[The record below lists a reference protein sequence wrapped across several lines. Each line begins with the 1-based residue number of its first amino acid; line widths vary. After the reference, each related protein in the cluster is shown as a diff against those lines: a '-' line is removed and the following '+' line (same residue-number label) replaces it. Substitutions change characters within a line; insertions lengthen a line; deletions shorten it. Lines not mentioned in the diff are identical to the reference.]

1 MQKFC
6 RIALAVSLSVSFS
19 LGSYSAFAFDDTA
32 KELSVPLLAPESQHI
47 TASKRITARFTRGH
61 YKKVSINDTLSQE
74 VFDRFIKQ
82 LDYSRNIFLSSDI
95 TTLQKQSVD
104 FDDVF
109 ARGKLT
115 AAYDIYNLNM
125 QRRLERYEYALG
137 LLNSE
142 VMPVDS
148 KDEGEEK
155 AQTSPFDFS
164 KDEVYTYDRE
174 EAPWATSQ
182 AELDELWRIKVKSDV
197 LNLLLAG
204 KEWPDTKE
212 VLTKRY
218 KYAIKRIKQS
228 ESEDVFQ
235 LIMNSFARVV
245 EPHTSYLSPRN
256 AERFQMEMNLS
267 LEGIGAVLRAEEDY
281 TVIQSVVSG
290 GPADVSNALKPKDRI
305 VGVAQADKNFEDV
318 IGWRLDDVVE
328 KIKGPKGTT
337 VRLQVLSG
345 ESDNISEIK
354 EVTIVRDKIKLENK
368 AAKSEI
374 YFEEGG
380 LEKAKKEADESND
393 NEANS
398 NKTENIQTNNIDK
411 FEKDKIQ
418 IEKPDTRVTG
428 EVTPMKKG
436 QKLGVITIPSFYNNL
451 SSDVKKEI
459 EKLKAQDVIGIIVD
473 LRSNGGGSLP
483 EATLLTGLFIDQGPV
498 VQIRDGANRVD
509 VHRDTDGI
517 SYYDGPL
524 TVMVDRYSA
533 SASEIFAAAI
543 QDYGRGL
550 IVGEHTFG
558 KGTVQQHR
566 GLGRVY
572 DLYENPLGS
581 IQYTIAKFY
590 RINGGST
597 QHRGV
602 LPDIAFPTAV
612 DPEDWGES
620 KEENALP
627 WDKINKAEYAKLNDI
642 TIDVTYLTDLYKKR
656 IKDNSEFNYLLDDI
670 ETYKAEKDDK
680 TISLNL
686 EERKTKREERKEKRL
701 IRANERLISMGK
713 EAVKDL
719 DDLPDELDELDPFLD
734 ETARITFDFVNLGKI
749 AKK

>member
-1 MQKFC
+1 MQKIC
-6 RIALAVSLSVSFS
+6 RIALAVSLSVSCS
-19 LGSYSAFAFDDTA
+19 IGSYSAFAFDDTS
-32 KELSVPLLAPESQHI
+32 KEVSLTVLTPESQHA

-61 YKKVSINDTLSQE
+61 YKKVKISDSLSQE
-74 VFDRFIKQ
+74 VFDRYIKQ
-82 LDYSRNIFLSSDI
+82 LDYSRNIFLATDI
-95 TTLQKQSVD
+95 NDLQKHSIE

-125 QRRLERYEYALG
+125 QRRLERYQYALN
-137 LLNSE
+137 LLDSELITTNS
-142 VMPVDS
+142 D
-148 KDEGEEK
+148 DEKE
-155 AQTSPFDFS
+155 QVSPFDFT
-164 KDEVYTYDRE
+164 KDDVYAYDRE
-174 EAPWATSQ
+174 DAPWADSS

-204 KEWPDTKE
+204 KEWPKAKE

-281 TVIQSVVSG
+281 TVIQSVISG
-290 GPADVSNALKPKDRI
+290 GPADASKALKPKDRI
-305 VGVAQADKNFEDV
+305 VGVAQADKDFEDV
-318 IGWRLDDVVE
+318 IGWRLDDVVD

-337 VRLQVLSG
+337 VRLQILSG
-345 ESDNISEIK
+345 ESDDISEIK

-368 AAKSEI
+368 AAKSEV
-374 YFEEGG
+374 YFEDNGIQKSET
-380 LEKAKKEADESND
+380 EDSAKVEP
-393 NEANS
+393 
-398 NKTENIQTNNIDK
+398 TEL
-411 FEKDKIQ
+411 KIQ
-418 IEKPDTRVTG
+418 GK
-428 EVTPMKKG
+428 
-436 QKLGVITIPSFYNNL
+436 KLGVITIPSFYNNL
-451 SSDVKKEI
+451 SRDVKKEI
-459 EKLKAQDVIGIIVD
+459 AKLKEQEVQGIIID
-473 LRSNGGGSLP
+473 LRGNGGGSLP
-483 EATLLTGLFIDQGPV
+483 EATLLTGLFIDKGPV
-498 VQIRDGANRVD
+498 VQIRNGANRVD
-509 VHRDTDGI
+509 VHRDKDGI
-517 SYYDGPL
+517 SHYDGPL

-543 QDYGRGL
+543 QDYGRGI

-627 WDKINKAEYAKLNDI
+627 WDQIDKARYSKLSDVSS
-642 TIDVTYLTDLYKKR
+642 DVTYLTSLYQQR
-656 IKDNSEFNYLLDDI
+656 IKDDSEFNYLLADI
-670 ETYKAEKDDK
+670 ETYKSEKDDK

-686 EERKTKREERKEKRL
+686 ETRKNKREERKGKRF
-701 IRANERLISMGK
+701 IRANERLVSMGK
-713 EAVKDL
+713 DKVDDL
-719 DDLPDELDELDPFLD
+719 DDLPDDLDELDPFLD
-734 ETARITFDFVNLGKI
+734 ETARITFDLVSLDKV

>member
-19 LGSYSAFAFDDTA
+19 IGSYSAFALDETA
-32 KELSVPLLAPESQHI
+32 KEIPLPVLTPESQHA
-47 TASKRITARFTRGH
+47 TASKRIAARFTRGH
-61 YKKVSINDTLSQE
+61 YKKVTISESLSQE
-74 VFDRFIKQ
+74 VFERYIKQ
-82 LDYSRNIFLSSDI
+82 LDYSRNIFLSTDI
-95 TTLQKQSVD
+95 KDLQKYSSD

-115 AAYDIYNLNM
+115 LAYDIYNLNM
-125 QRRLERYEYALG
+125 QRRLERYQYALN
-137 LLNSE
+137 LLDSGAASTNS
-142 VMPVDS
+142 
-148 KDEGEEK
+148 EGEEG
-155 AQTSPFDFS
+155 QEPPFDFT
-164 KDEVYTYDRE
+164 KDEAYVYDRE
-174 EAPWATSQ
+174 DAPWSAST
-182 AELDELWRIKVKSDV
+182 AELDELWRVKVKSDV

-204 KEWPDTKE
+204 KKWPKAKK
-212 VLTKRY
+212 VLKKRY

-235 LIMNSFARVV
+235 LVMNSFARVV

-281 TVIQSVVSG
+281 TVIQSVISG
-290 GPADVSNALKPKDRI
+290 GPADESKAIKPKDRI
-305 VGVAQADKNFEDV
+305 VGVAQADKDFEDI
-318 IGWRLDDVVE
+318 IGWRLDDVVD

-337 VRLQVLSG
+337 VRLQILPG
-345 ESDNISEIK
+345 ESDDISDIK
-354 EVTIVRDKIKLENK
+354 IVTIVRDKIKLENK
-368 AAKSEI
+368 AAKSEVYYEDSGI
-374 YFEEGG
+374 KSDKTDDSAQAEPI
-380 LEKAKKEADESND
+380 
-393 NEANS
+393 
-398 NKTENIQTNNIDK
+398 NKGK
-411 FEKDKIQ
+411 
-418 IEKPDTRVTG
+418 
-428 EVTPMKKG
+428 
-436 QKLGVITIPSFYNNL
+436 KLGVITIPSFYNNL
-451 SSDVKKEI
+451 SQDVKKEI
-459 EKLKAQDVIGIIVD
+459 AKLKDQNVQGIIID
-473 LRSNGGGSLP
+473 LRGNGGGSLP
-483 EATLLTGLFIDQGPV
+483 EATLLTGLFIDKGPV
-498 VQIRDGANRVD
+498 VQIRNGANRVD
-509 VHRDTDGI
+509 VHRDKDGI
-517 SYYDGPL
+517 SHYDGPL

-543 QDYGRGL
+543 QDYGRGV

-612 DPEDWGES
+612 DPQEWGES

-627 WDKINKAEYAKLNDI
+627 WDQIDKAKYAKLSDVSN
-642 TIDVTYLTDLYKKR
+642 DVTYLSSLYQQR
-656 IKDNSEFNYLLDDI
+656 IKDNREFNYLLDDI
-670 ETYKAEKDDK
+670 GTYQSEKDDK

-686 EERKTKREERKEKRL
+686 DTRKGKREERKSKRFV
-701 IRANERLISMGK
+701 RANERLVAMGK
-713 EAVKDL
+713 KQVADL
-719 DDLPDELDELDPFLD
+719 DDLPDDLDKLDPFLD
-734 ETARITFDFVNLGKI
+734 ETARITFDLVSLGKV

>member
-6 RIALAVSLSVSFS
+6 RIALTVSLSVSFS
-19 LGSYSAFAFDDTA
+19 LSSYSAFAFDGTS
-32 KELSVPLLAPESQHI
+32 KEEPLPILTPETQHA
-47 TASKRITARFTRGH
+47 TASKRIAARFTRGH
-61 YKKVSINDTLSQE
+61 YKKVKISDSLSQE
-74 VFDRFIKQ
+74 VFNRYIKQ
-82 LDYSRNIFLSSDI
+82 LDFSRNIFLSTDI
-95 TTLQKQSVD
+95 ADFQKHSLE

-109 ARGKLT
+109 ARGKLST
-115 AAYDIYNLNM
+115 AYDIYNLNM
-125 QRRLERYEYALG
+125 QRRLERYQYALS
-137 LLNSE
+137 LLDSE
-142 VMPVDS
+142 VVGNNS
-148 KDEGEEK
+148 ADESQ
-155 AQTSPFDFS
+155 ASPFDFS
-164 KDEVYTYDRE
+164 KDEFYDYDRE
-174 EAPWATSQ
+174 DAAWSTST

-204 KEWPDTKE
+204 KEWPKAKE

-218 KYAIKRIKQS
+218 KYAVKRIKQS

-235 LIMNSFARVV
+235 LVMNSFARVV

-290 GPADVSNALKPKDRI
+290 GPADSSKALKPKDRI
-305 VGVAQADKNFEDV
+305 VGVAQADKDFEDV
-318 IGWRLDDVVE
+318 IGWRLDDVVD

-337 VRLQVLSG
+337 VRLQILSG
-345 ESDNISEIK
+345 ESDDISEIK

-368 AAKSEI
+368 AAKSEVYYEDTGI
-374 YFEEGG
+374 IKSEDNTEESVN
-380 LEKAKKEADESND
+380 ASPAVQ
-393 NEANS
+393 
-398 NKTENIQTNNIDK
+398 KTEGK
-411 FEKDKIQ
+411 
-418 IEKPDTRVTG
+418 
-428 EVTPMKKG
+428 
-436 QKLGVITIPSFYNNL
+436 KLGIITIPSFYNNL
-451 SSDVKKEI
+451 SRDVKKEI
-459 EKLKAQDVIGIIVD
+459 AKLKEQEVEGIIVD
-473 LRSNGGGSLP
+473 LRGNGGGSLP
-483 EATLLTGLFIDQGPV
+483 EATLLTGLFIDKGPV
-498 VQIRDGANRVD
+498 VQIRNGANRVD
-509 VHRDTDGI
+509 VHRDKDGI
-517 SYYDGPL
+517 SHYDGPL

-543 QDYGRGL
+543 QDYGRGV

-612 DPEDWGES
+612 DPDDWGES

-627 WDKINKAEYAKLNDI
+627 WDQIDRAKYSKLSDVKS
-642 TIDVTYLTDLYKKR
+642 DVTYLTSLYQQR
-656 IKDNSEFNYLLDDI
+656 IKENSEFNYLLADI

-686 EERKTKREERKEKRL
+686 ETRKSKREERKDKRF
-701 IRANERLISMGK
+701 IRVNERLVSMGK
-713 EAVKDL
+713 ETVEDL

-734 ETARITFDFVNLGKI
+734 ETARITFDLVSLGKV

>member
-19 LGSYSAFAFDDTA
+19 IGSINAYALDETN
-32 KELSVPLLAPESQHI
+32 KESLLPALAPESQHE
-47 TASKRITARFTRGH
+47 TASKRIAARFTRGH
-61 YKKVSINDTLSQE
+61 YKKVKINDVLSQE
-74 VFDRFIKQ
+74 VFDRYIKQ
-82 LDYSRNIFLSSDI
+82 LDYARNVFLASDI
-95 TTLQKQSVD
+95 TEFQKHSLE

-109 ARGKLT
+109 ARGKLSF
-115 AAYDIYNLNM
+115 AYDIYNVNM
-125 QRRLERYEYALG
+125 QRRLQRYQYALT
-137 LLNSE
+137 LLDSP
-142 VMPVDS
+142 VSVDS
-148 KDEGEEK
+148 DNK
-155 AQTSPFDFS
+155 AKQMPFDFS
-164 KDEVYTYDRE
+164 KDEVYAYDRE
-174 EAPWATSQ
+174 DAPWPAST
-182 AELDELWRIKVKSDV
+182 AELDELWRIKVKSDA

-204 KEWPDTKE
+204 KEWPKAKE

-218 KYAIKRIKQS
+218 KYAIKRLKQS

-235 LIMNSFARVV
+235 LVMNSFARVV

-290 GPADVSNALKPKDRI
+290 GPADQSKALKAKDRI
-305 VGVAQADKNFEDV
+305 VGVAQGEKDFEDI
-318 IGWRLDDVVE
+318 IGWRLDDVVD

-337 VRLQVLSG
+337 VRLQILSA
-345 ESDNISEIK
+345 ESDDISDVK
-354 EVTIVRDKIKLENK
+354 EVVIVRDKIKLENK
-368 AAKSEI
+368 AAKSEV
-374 YFEEGG
+374 YFEDSGIITTDTENS
-380 LEKAKKEADESND
+380 AKTDST
-393 NEANS
+393 
-398 NKTENIQTNNIDK
+398 KTEK
-411 FEKDKIQ
+411 
-418 IEKPDTRVTG
+418 V
-428 EVTPMKKG
+428 G
-436 QKLGVITIPSFYNNL
+436 QGKKLGVITIPSFYNNL
-451 SSDVKKEI
+451 SQDVKKEI
-459 EKLKAQDVIGIIVD
+459 AKLKKQDVEGIIID
-473 LRSNGGGSLP
+473 LRGNGGGSLP
-483 EATLLTGLFIDQGPV
+483 EATLLTGLFIDKGPV
-498 VQIRDGANRVD
+498 VQIRNGANRVD
-509 VHRDTDGI
+509 VHDDKDGI

-543 QDYGRGL
+543 QDYGRGV

-627 WDKINKAEYAKLNDI
+627 WDQIDRAEYSKLNDI
-642 TIDVTYLTDLYKKR
+642 SSDVINLTSQYQQR
-656 IKDNSEFNYLLDDI
+656 IKNNSEFNYLLADI
-670 ETYKAEKDDK
+670 ETYKAEKDEK
-680 TISLNL
+680 AISLNL
-686 EERKTKREERKEKRL
+686 AERQSKREERKSKRL
-701 IRANERLISMGK
+701 IRANERLVSMGK
-713 EAVKDL
+713 KKITDL
-719 DDLPDELDELDPFLD
+719 DDLPDNLDEVDPFLD
-734 ETARITFDFVNLGKI
+734 ETARITFDLVNLGKI